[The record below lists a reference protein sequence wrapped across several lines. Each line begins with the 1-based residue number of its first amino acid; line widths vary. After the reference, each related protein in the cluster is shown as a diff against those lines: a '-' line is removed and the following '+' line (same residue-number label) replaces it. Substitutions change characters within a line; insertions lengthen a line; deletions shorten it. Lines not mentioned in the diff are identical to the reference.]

1 MPRTLLFDKSG
12 LAEEIRLAPHILDK
26 RDENLTWINLSEDED
41 LKSIIPD
48 AINTSSSSRED
59 LVEEQRPRV
68 SLHQTLEDND
78 DTYSVIVVSVPTR
91 KLFTEDDFQLQI
103 TFILLR
109 NKIYSLA
116 SRPNNTIGD
125 IMAKVVLKNKQFN
138 LTSLFNYILIELF
151 EMGIRVLNQIEDYT
165 DELEKQIIRS
175 SLSNKL
181 LTSLLVLKSR
191 LFDASKLIKAD
202 LEFIRE
208 IMNGEVPELDSEEI
222 TDQPEDRSLFLL
234 DLIETQREDLSNI
247 INLHLAIASNNMNKQ
262 FYWLTILASILV
274 VPTVISSIWG
284 MNIPVPQINFWLM
297 MLIMFIITG
306 LSALILKYF
315 LPKPHLV

>member
-1 MPRTLLFDKSG
+1 
-12 LAEEIRLAPHILDK
+12 
-26 RDENLTWINLSEDED
+26 
-41 LKSIIPD
+41 
-48 AINTSSSSRED
+48 
-59 LVEEQRPRV
+59 
-68 SLHQTLEDND
+68 
-78 DTYSVIVVSVPTR
+78 
-91 KLFTEDDFQLQI
+91 
-103 TFILLR
+103 
-109 NKIYSLA
+109 
-116 SRPNNTIGD
+116 
-125 IMAKVVLKNKQFN
+125 
-138 LTSLFNYILIELF
+138 
-151 EMGIRVLNQIEDYT
+151 MGIRVLNQIEDYT

-202 LEFIRE
+202 LESIRE
-208 IMNGEVPELDSEEI
+208 IMDGEVPELDNEEI

-262 FYWLTILASILV
+262 FYWLTILASILI

-284 MNIPVPQINFWLM
+284 MNIPVPQINFWQM

-306 LSALILKYF
+306 LSALVLKYL